1 MAERLTV
8 LIPCKNEERNIR
20 PCIESVKPIAD
31 ELLVAD
37 SGSADRTMEIA
48 RELGARVIE
57 REYVNSADFKNWAIP
72 QAAHEWV
79 FVLDSDERVTPELA
93 REIEKVLAE
102 GPKRDAY
109 RVYRLSFF
117 LGHPVR
123 RCGWDKDSVIRLFR
137 RDVCRYEEKRVHA
150 GLLVSTGRVGRLR
163 RKLEHYTYWSFD
175 QYFEKFGRYTTWAAE
190 DLCEKG
196 RRSGL
201 LSLTV
206 RPAWHFFR
214 HYVLQR
220 GFLEGRKGLIISALG
235 AFSVFTK
242 YARLW
247 GLYKGRPEPD
257 PEARLVGTGRGPD
270 DAAEGERDC
279 E

>member
-1 MAERLTV
+1 M
-8 LIPCKNEERNIR
+8 
-20 PCIESVKPIAD
+20 
-31 ELLVAD
+31 
-37 SGSADRTMEIA
+37 
-48 RELGARVIE
+48 
-57 REYVNSADFKNWAIP
+57 
-72 QAAHEWV
+72 
-79 FVLDSDERVTPELA
+79 DSDERVTPRLA

-109 RVYRLSFF
+109 RIFRRSFF

-123 RCGWDKDSVIRLFR
+123 RCGWNKDSVIRLFR

-150 GLLVSTGRVGRLR
+150 GLLVGTGRVGRLR
-163 RKLEHYTYWSFD
+163 GKLDHYTFWSFD

-190 DLCEKG
+190 DLHEKG
-196 RRSGL
+196 RRCGL
-201 LSLTV
+201 LSFTF
-206 RPAWHFFR
+206 RPAWRFFR
-214 HYVLQR
+214 HYVLEL

-247 GLYKGRPEPD
+247 GLYKGRPQPD
-257 PEARLVGTGRGPD
+257 PEAPK
-270 DAAEGERDC
+270 AEGERDC